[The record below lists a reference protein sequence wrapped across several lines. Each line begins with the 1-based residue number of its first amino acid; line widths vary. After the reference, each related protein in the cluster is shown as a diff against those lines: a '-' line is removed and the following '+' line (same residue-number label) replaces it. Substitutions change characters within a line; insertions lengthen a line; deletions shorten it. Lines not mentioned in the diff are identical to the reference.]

1 MRVEPWTA
9 SMTPQW
15 RLHQLRLYQVET
27 VEERGHLVQRAEHER
42 AATFWYA
49 KATWLSVPGV
59 LLLC

>member
-1 MRVEPWTA
+1 
-9 SMTPQW
+9 MTPQW

-42 AATFWYA
+42 AVTFWYA